1 MSRFTYFYVSV
12 FKTWVLQLKL
22 GTDVPLPYIL
32 EAIYPFRA
40 HNHRA
45 LGYSVLRELLPFYL
59 TES

>member
-1 MSRFTYFYVSV
+1 MSRFTCFYVSV
-12 FKTWVLQLKL
+12 FKTWVLRLKL